1 MDTQIVLLI
10 ITLSYVIGSFPTA
23 YLAGRA
29 NGINIFDVGS
39 GNMGTT
45 NVLRALGLGW
55 GAVVFAVDIAKGIL
69 AVWLARQ
76 LAPETSQASASA
88 ISAVAVV
95 TGHNWSF
102 IASLISGSIRGGK
115 GAATAGGTWLIIMP
129 AFVLAIP
136 LVIMA
141 LVVLTTR
148 YMSLGVLITTIT
160 CGVILTALVA
170 THQMDEAYLL
180 YYLVGVMVF
189 YRHRDNIKRLLAGNE
204 RRVGE
209 RAEISSK

>member
-1 MDTQIVLLI
+1 MDTQTVLLI

-23 YLAGRA
+23 YIVGRL
-29 NGINIFDVGS
+29 NGFNIFNVGS

-55 GAVVFAVDIAKGIL
+55 GALVFLVDISKGIL

-76 LAPETSQASASA
+76 IAPGNSQASASA
-88 ISAVAVV
+88 ISAVSVV

-129 AFVLAIP
+129 AFVMAIP

-141 LVVLTTR
+141 LIIATTR
-148 YMSLGVLITTIT
+148 YMSLGVLVSTFV
-160 CGVILTALVA
+160 GGLILLGLVL
-170 THQMDEAYLL
+170 THQMDPAYLL
-180 YYLVGVMVF
+180 YALVGLMVF

-204 RRVGE
+204 RRLGE
-209 RAEISSK
+209 RAEVQK